1 MPNQGRFTTETVSK
15 KFYELIKKN
24 RKVFMNQLED
34 VAILWSE
41 DAANIVRD
49 TGHVDRYRLYND
61 IDVRPFS
68 SNEGVGL
75 VGMLPSTSEYGIVI
89 HEGRRPG
96 ARMQPYGTE
105 KDPMDWQHSPIA
117 EWMQHKL
124 GMNIEDDKF
133 YAIFRAIR
141 RNIGLYGF
149 KSIPAGGLQFFARPL
164 AEKRRAWLKQI
175 RDGFMKE
182 LKKK

>member
-68 SNEGVGL
+68 SGEGVGL
-75 VGMLPSTSEYGIVI
+75 VGMLPATSDYGIVI

-96 ARMQPYGTE
+96 ARRP
-105 KDPMDWQHSPIA
+105 PFAPIA
-117 EWMQHKL
+117 EWVERKL
-124 GMNIEDDKF
+124 GMNPEDDGF
-133 YAIFRAIR
+133 VGIVNAIR

-164 AEKRRAWLKQI
+164 EEKRRIWLKQI
-175 RDGFMKE
+175 QDGFVKE
-182 LKKK
+182 LQKK